1 MAAEKGADVEQLF
14 VVAGGALAWQEQ
26 PELALFPAAVGVQ
39 TKATA
44 VSTGTE
50 SRFVQRWTDEQ
61 EGKRDL
67 GYSGAGVVTA
77 VGAEARGGFE
87 VGQRVAC
94 YGGPYT
100 RHATRM
106 AVPWTL
112 ASVIPENVSFEEAA
126 FCGIGAICM
135 QAVRRGAFAAG
146 KKVLIYGMGIL
157 GQFEEQI
164 ARAWGCDTMVC
175 DRHTEH
181 LDAAARCGCR
191 HCFDTRDGDVV
202 AAVLDWCPEGVDGAI
217 VNTGLQPP
225 MMDEAAAVCRERGR
239 IVMAGGGRIQVDRTD
254 IFTKELDLLI
264 SRAGGPGRYND
275 LYEKGG
281 QDPLP
286 GYLRWTEGRNAAHFV
301 HMIATGQVN
310 VKDLIT
316 HRFPRKDAAKAFELL
331 LDKEKRYTT
340 MGIVFEFGE

>member
-1 MAAEKGADVEQLF
+1 MEQLF
-14 VVAGGALAWQEQ
+14 VLPGGALAWEVVDD
-26 PELALFPAAVGVQ
+26 PEVFPAAIGVE
-39 TKATA
+39 TRATA

-50 SRFVQRWTDEQ
+50 TSFLRRWKNETA
-61 EGKRDL
+61 GKREL

-77 VGAEARGGFE
+77 VGPEARGGFQA
-87 VGQRVAC
+87 GQRVAC

-100 RHATRM
+100 RHATRL

-112 ASVIPENVSFEEAA
+112 ASVIPDGVSFDEAA
-126 FCGIGAICM
+126 FCGIGAISM
-135 QAVRRGAFAAG
+135 QAVRRGDFAAG
-146 KKVLIYGMGIL
+146 KRVLIYGMGIL

-164 ARAWGCDTMVC
+164 ARAFGCDTFVC

-181 LDAAARCGCR
+181 LDLAARCGCR
-191 HCFDTRDGDVV
+191 NCFDTRDGDLVQ
-202 AAVLDWCPEGVDGAI
+202 AVLHWCPEGVDGVI

-225 MMDEAAAVCRERGR
+225 MMDQAAAVCREKGT
-239 IVMAGGGRIQVDRTD
+239 IVMAGGGEIRIGRDQV
-254 IFTKELDLLI
+254 FNKELDLLI

-286 GYLRWTEGRNAAHFV
+286 GYLRWSEGRNAAHFV

-310 VKDLIT
+310 VRDLIT
-316 HRFPRKDAAKAFELL
+316 HRLPYREAASAFDLL
-331 LDKEKRYTT
+331 LDQEKRYTT
-340 MGIVFEFGE
+340 MGIVFRYQEP